1 MISGESIFSTEG
13 FKVSEFQGFV
23 AYCLRSFR
31 EKPVARSYRDLLVWQ
46 KAKALAVH
54 IYQATEQFPRN
65 ETYGLTSQIR
75 RAAVSVA
82 SNIAEGQGRLTLG
95 EFLHFLG
102 QARGSLLE
110 LDTQVAIA
118 LDLTY
123 LKPDRHEILEREIYQ
138 VLGLINRLIESL
150 RKSKASKL

>member
-1 MISGESIFSTEG
+1 
-13 FKVSEFQGFV
+13 
-23 AYCLRSFR
+23 
-31 EKPVARSYRDLLVWQ
+31 VARTYRELLVWQ

-54 IYQATEQFPRN
+54 IYRATEQFPKA

-82 SNIAEGQGRLTLG
+82 SNIAEGQGRLTSG

-110 LDTQVAIA
+110 LDTQIAIA
-118 LDLTY
+118 LNLMY
-123 LKPDRHEILEREIYQ
+123 FKPDQYEILDSEIYQ
-138 VLGLINRLIESL
+138 VLGLLSRLIESL
-150 RKSKASKL
+150 RKGRGQPGLKP